1 MIKKPRR
8 SGVFKVWK
16 ELTSEETADVDSA
29 NRNISY
35 ILHTRKPLILS
46 SMLILHSTSIFNRLV
61 TLSISSF
68 ANVQFKQ
75 GMKNDVPRLNFFQLI
90 S

>member
-1 MIKKPRR
+1 M
-8 SGVFKVWK
+8 
-16 ELTSEETADVDSA
+16 
-29 NRNISY
+29 
-35 ILHTRKPLILS
+35 LS

-61 TLSISSF
+61 TLSTSSF
-68 ANVQFKQ
+68 ANAQSKQ